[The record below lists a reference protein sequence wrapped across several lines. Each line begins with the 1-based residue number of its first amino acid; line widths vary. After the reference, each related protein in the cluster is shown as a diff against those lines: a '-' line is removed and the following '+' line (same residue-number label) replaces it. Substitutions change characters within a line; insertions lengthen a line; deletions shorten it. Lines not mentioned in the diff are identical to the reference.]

1 MQKTTVKIIKLINGD
16 DIVTVLPTGD
26 KQLPD
31 NGPLIRLDKPLQ
43 IKYVP
48 QMTPMGF
55 RDYIAMIRWTNYTSD
70 KIVTIPKDK
79 IMTITNASLEMSNSY
94 GEIVKNYDNLDKP
107 KRDEN
112 YQRKKL
118 TPEENDK
125 IKLQVIENRNKI
137 DTILYQ
143 SQKMVD
149 ENNDKLSEE
158 TKSELLEKV
167 SQAREALDS
176 DDVDSQEMAL
186 KDLESILHKAGS
198 ELYADTEADTE
209 ADTNV
214 DKSTNDSDEDIVD
227 ADFEEVL

>member
-1 MQKTTVKIIKLINGD
+1 MQKTPVKIIKLINGD

-79 IMTITNASLEMSNSY
+79 IMTITNASLEMSTSY
-94 GEIVKNYDNLDKP
+94 GEIVKNYDKLDKP

-112 YQRKKL
+112 YHRKEFTANENEKL
-118 TPEENDK
+118 NE
-125 IKLQVIENRNKI
+125 IFR
-137 DTILYQ
+137 
-143 SQKMVD
+143 
-149 ENNDKLSEE
+149 
-158 TKSELLEKV
+158 EL
-167 SQAREALDS
+167 
-176 DDVDSQEMAL
+176 DDVDE
-186 KDLESILHKAGS
+186 
-198 ELYADTEADTE
+198 
-209 ADTNV
+209 
-214 DKSTNDSDEDIVD
+214 EDPTIH
-227 ADFEEVL
+227 

>member
-1 MQKTTVKIIKLINGD
+1 MKAQVKIIKLINGD

-55 RDYIAMIRWTNYTSD
+55 RDYIAMIRWTNYTND

-94 GEIVKNYDNLDKP
+94 GEIVKNYDGLDKP

-112 YQRKKL
+112 YHRKEF
-118 TPEENDK
+118 TA
-125 IKLQVIENRNKI
+125 
-137 DTILYQ
+137 
-143 SQKMVD
+143 D
-149 ENNDKLSEE
+149 ENKKMNEIFRELDDIDEE
-158 TKSELLEKV
+158 DPT
-167 SQAREALDS
+167 
-176 DDVDSQEMAL
+176 
-186 KDLESILHKAGS
+186 IH
-198 ELYADTEADTE
+198 
-209 ADTNV
+209 
-214 DKSTNDSDEDIVD
+214 
-227 ADFEEVL
+227 

>member
-1 MQKTTVKIIKLINGD
+1 MKAQVKIIKLINGD
-16 DIVTVLPTGD
+16 DIVTILPTGE

-79 IMTITNASLEMSNSY
+79 IMTITNASLEMSTSY

-112 YQRKKL
+112 YHRKEF
-118 TPEENDK
+118 TA
-125 IKLQVIENRNKI
+125 
-137 DTILYQ
+137 
-143 SQKMVD
+143 D
-149 ENNDKLSEE
+149 ENKKINEIFRELDDDEE
-158 TKSELLEKV
+158 EPT
-167 SQAREALDS
+167 
-176 DDVDSQEMAL
+176 
-186 KDLESILHKAGS
+186 LH
-198 ELYADTEADTE
+198 
-209 ADTNV
+209 
-214 DKSTNDSDEDIVD
+214 
-227 ADFEEVL
+227 

>member
-1 MQKTTVKIIKLINGD
+1 MKAQVKIIKLINGD

-79 IMTITNASLEMSNSY
+79 IMTITNASLEMSTSY

-112 YQRKKL
+112 YHRKEF
-118 TPEENDK
+118 TA
-125 IKLQVIENRNKI
+125 
-137 DTILYQ
+137 
-143 SQKMVD
+143 D
-149 ENNDKLSEE
+149 ENKKINEIFKELDDDEE
-158 TKSELLEKV
+158 EPT
-167 SQAREALDS
+167 
-176 DDVDSQEMAL
+176 
-186 KDLESILHKAGS
+186 LH
-198 ELYADTEADTE
+198 
-209 ADTNV
+209 
-214 DKSTNDSDEDIVD
+214 
-227 ADFEEVL
+227 

>member
-112 YQRKKL
+112 YHRKEF
-118 TPEENDK
+118 TA
-125 IKLQVIENRNKI
+125 
-137 DTILYQ
+137 
-143 SQKMVD
+143 D
-149 ENNDKLSEE
+149 ENKKINEIFKELDDEE
-158 TKSELLEKV
+158 
-167 SQAREALDS
+167 
-176 DDVDSQEMAL
+176 
-186 KDLESILHKAGS
+186 
-198 ELYADTEADTE
+198 
-209 ADTNV
+209 
-214 DKSTNDSDEDIVD
+214 DEPPTIH
-227 ADFEEVL
+227 